1 MSGLDFS
8 RVRRKNQERT
18 IIVTGRSASL
28 TANPLLAA
36 IQPGLQ
42 KLDLS
47 GGYRVNIGGEI
58 EKSAETNQRLAT
70 GLPAAL
76 AVMVIAIVLQFNSFR
91 RTLLTFISIPLILV
105 GIPFGLL
112 LTDQPLS
119 FFGTLGIISLAGIII
134 NNAIVLV
141 DQIDIERADLALRE
155 AIVAASQKRLR
166 PILLISGTTVLGLV
180 ARAIAGGGLWLR

>member
-1 MSGLDFS
+1 MSIPDYISPIIGYRVWKWEKTGLKS
-8 RVRRKNQERT
+8 LCGERWKP
-18 IIVTGRSASL
+18 SQ
-28 TANPLLAA
+28 LLAA

-58 EKSAETNQRLAT
+58 EKSAETNQRLAA

-91 RTLLTFISIPLILV
+91 RALLTFISIPLIFV
-105 GIPFGLL
+105 GIPYGLL
-112 LTDQPLS
+112 LTGQPLS

-134 NNAIVLV
+134 NNAIVLI
-141 DQIDIERADLALRE
+141 DQIDIERAARE
-155 AIVAASQKRLR
+155 LPEPLDRRDRVAFRR
-166 PILLISGTTVLGLV
+166 CV
-180 ARAIAGGGLWLR
+180 